1 MFSGDVE
8 KDQWHEMC
16 ETQSFCSFELATSKV
31 VSKVVRVVFL
41 FFLLSK
47 LFKFL
52 VNLVVKAVLKLVS
65 FVLFGMY
72 S

>member
-16 ETQSFCSFELATSKV
+16 ETQSFCSFELAT
-31 VSKVVRVVFL
+31 SKVVRVVFL